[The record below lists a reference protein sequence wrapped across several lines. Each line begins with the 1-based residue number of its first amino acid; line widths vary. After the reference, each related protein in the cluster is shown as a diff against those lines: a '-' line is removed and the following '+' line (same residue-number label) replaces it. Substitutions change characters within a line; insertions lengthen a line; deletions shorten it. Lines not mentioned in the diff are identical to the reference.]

1 MRDVGAPSGVREL
14 GYDESDVD
22 ALVGAALK
30 QERLLVG
37 SPREVGPDDLAAIIT
52 DSMEN

>member
-1 MRDVGAPSGVREL
+1 MRDLNIPSLADL

-22 ALVGAALK
+22 ALVEGAMA

-37 SPREVGPDDLAAIIT
+37 SPREVDESALAAIVRE
-52 DSMEN
+52 SLHA